1 MKEGMKMAFLKSVG
15 LMFADMIVFFPL
27 LLLSIIARFAKK
39 PWDIGLGPE
48 PLVSHIYHKK
58 AFELY
63 GYRTETFVADVYFIT
78 DEFDLRG
85 HKILPIKRLFPG
97 LKYLI
102 YLYLFAAS
110 LFRYRC
116 LYLYFNGGPLGLAT
130 SLLWR
135 VEPFLYWIAKVKVV
149 VMPYGGDVQEM
160 SRAPNLLYKHAMS
173 CDYPVHRFRRGRI
186 AAKIDLW
193 TRYADHIIAGC
204 DWVYYLYHWDTLMM
218 AHFSIDME
226 AWKPVPIAGDPLPS
240 SAKRKLR
247 IFHAP
252 NHRAIKGTAHILR
265 AVDELIE
272 EGLDIELILAE
283 RVSNQEIKRLMAAAD
298 IVVDQLIVGW
308 YAMFAIEAMAMEKP
322 VLCYLRQDLMELFVT
337 SGLVAADEIP
347 ILNCSPL
354 TIKETLRSLVLNR
367 DELPDIGKRSRAY
380 VMKHHSIQ
388 VVGKVFDEIN
398 RSIGLKPGGK

>member
-1 MKEGMKMAFLKSVG
+1 
-15 LMFADMIVFFPL
+15 
-27 LLLSIIARFAKK
+27 
-39 PWDIGLGPE
+39 
-48 PLVSHIYHKK
+48 
-58 AFELY
+58 
-63 GYRTETFVADVYFIT
+63 
-78 DEFDLRG
+78 
-85 HKILPIKRLFPG
+85 
-97 LKYLI
+97 
-102 YLYLFAAS
+102 
-110 LFRYRC
+110 
-116 LYLYFNGGPLGLAT
+116 
-130 SLLWR
+130 
-135 VEPFLYWIAKVKVV
+135 
-149 VMPYGGDVQEM
+149 
-160 SRAPNLLYKHAMS
+160 
-173 CDYPVHRFRRGRI
+173 
-186 AAKIDLW
+186 
-193 TRYADHIIAGC
+193 
-204 DWVYYLYHWDTLMM
+204 MM